1 MTSLDN
7 ARYHLRIDGTE
18 HDAEIEQKLM
28 LARAIVSDYIGNS
41 YQPNGDY
48 IGNSYQSNGD
58 IEDAAVML
66 VLGELWLNRE
76 SSTADVLSPAVR
88 SLLERQR
95 VQALA

>member
-1 MTSLDN
+1 MISLDN

-18 HDAEIEQKLM
+18 HDPEIEQKLM
-28 LARAIVSDYIGNS
+28 LARAIVADYIGSN
-41 YQPNGDY
+41 N
-48 IGNSYQSNGD
+48 QSNGD
-58 IEDAAVML
+58 IEEAAVML

-76 SSTADVLSPAVR
+76 SSSADVLSPAVR

>member
-1 MTSLDN
+1 MISLDN

-28 LARAIVSDYIGNS
+28 LASAIVSDYIGN
-41 YQPNGDY
+41 NH
-48 IGNSYQSNGD
+48 QSNGD
-58 IEDAAVML
+58 IEDAAIML

-95 VQALA
+95 MQALA

>member
-1 MTSLDN
+1 MTTLDQ

-18 HDAEIEQKLM
+18 HDAEIEQKLA
-28 LARAIVSDYIGNS
+28 LAEAIVADYIGQNTQLDS
-41 YQPNGDY
+41 YV
-48 IGNSYQSNGD
+48 SA
-58 IEDAAVML
+58 AAVML

-76 SSTADVLSPAVR
+76 SSSADVLSPAVR

>member
-1 MTSLDN
+1 MISLDT
-7 ARYHLRIDGTE
+7 ARWHLRIDGTE
-18 HDAEIEQKLM
+18 HDVEIEQKLM
-28 LARAIVSDYIGNS
+28 LAGAIVADYIGN
-41 YQPNGDY
+41 
-48 IGNSYQSNGD
+48 NSQSNGD
-58 IEDAAVML
+58 IEDAAIML

>member
-1 MTSLDN
+1 MTTLDQ

-18 HDAEIEQKLM
+18 QDAEIGQKLI
-28 LARAIVSDYIGNS
+28 LARAIVSDYIGN
-41 YQPNGDY
+41 NG
-48 IGNSYQSNGD
+48 QSNGD

-76 SSTADVLSPAVR
+76 SSSADVLSPAVR

-95 VQALA
+95 MQALA

>member
-1 MTSLDN
+1 MISLDN

-28 LARAIVSDYIGNS
+28 LAAAIVSDYIGRNS
-41 YQPNGDY
+41 
-48 IGNSYQSNGD
+48 QSNSD

>member
-1 MTSLDN
+1 MISLDN

-28 LARAIVSDYIGNS
+28 LAAAIVSDYIGN
-41 YQPNGDY
+41 
-48 IGNSYQSNGD
+48 NSQSNGD
-58 IEDAAVML
+58 IEDAAIML

>member
-1 MTSLDN
+1 MTTLDQ

-28 LARAIVSDYIGNS
+28 LARAIVSDYIGSN
-41 YQPNGDY
+41 N
-48 IGNSYQSNGD
+48 QSNGD
-58 IEDAAVML
+58 IEEAATML

>member
-1 MTSLDN
+1 MTTLDQ

-18 HDAEIEQKLM
+18 HDPEIEQKLM
-28 LARAIVSDYIGNS
+28 LARAIVSDYIGKNS
-41 YQPNGDY
+41 
-48 IGNSYQSNGD
+48 QSNGD

-76 SSTADVLSPAVR
+76 SSSADVLSPTVR

-95 VQALA
+95 VQTLA

>member
-1 MTSLDN
+1 MTTLDQ

-18 HDAEIEQKLM
+18 YDPEIEQKLA
-28 LARAIVSDYIGNS
+28 LARAIVSDYIGN
-41 YQPNGDY
+41 NR
-48 IGNSYQSNGD
+48 QSNGD

-76 SSTADVLSPAVR
+76 SSSADLLSPAVR

-95 VQALA
+95 MQALA

>member
-1 MTSLDN
+1 MISLDN

-28 LARAIVSDYIGNS
+28 LAAAIVSDYVGRNS
-41 YQPNGDY
+41 
-48 IGNSYQSNGD
+48 QSNGD
-58 IEDAAVML
+58 IEEAAVML

>member
-1 MTSLDN
+1 MISLDT
-7 ARYHLRIDGTE
+7 ARWHLRIDGTE
-18 HDAEIEQKLM
+18 HDVEIEQKLM
-28 LARAIVSDYIGNS
+28 LASAIVSDYIGSN
-41 YQPNGDY
+41 N
-48 IGNSYQSNGD
+48 QSNGD

>member
-1 MTSLDN
+1 MISLDN

-28 LARAIVSDYIGNS
+28 LAGAIVADYIGRNS
-41 YQPNGDY
+41 
-48 IGNSYQSNGD
+48 QSNSD
-58 IEDAAVML
+58 IEDAAIML

>member
-1 MTSLDN
+1 MISLDN
-7 ARYHLRIDGTE
+7 ARWHLRIDGTE

-28 LARAIVSDYIGNS
+28 LASAIVSDYIGSN
-41 YQPNGDY
+41 N
-48 IGNSYQSNGD
+48 QSNGD

-76 SSTADVLSPAVR
+76 SSSADLLSPAVR

>member
-1 MTSLDN
+1 MSTLDH

-28 LARAIVSDYIGNS
+28 LAEAIVADYIGNS
-41 YQPNGDY
+41 
-48 IGNSYQSNGD
+48 SQSNSD
-58 IEDAAVML
+58 IEAAAVML

>member
-1 MTSLDN
+1 MISLDN

-28 LARAIVSDYIGNS
+28 LAGAIVSDYIGN
-41 YQPNGDY
+41 NR
-48 IGNSYQSNGD
+48 QSNGD
-58 IEDAAVML
+58 IEDAAIML

-95 VQALA
+95 MQALA

>member
-1 MTSLDN
+1 MISL
-7 ARYHLRIDGTE
+7 ATAKYHLRIDGAE

-28 LARAIVSDYIGNS
+28 LASAIVSDYIGSN
-41 YQPNGDY
+41 N
-48 IGNSYQSNGD
+48 QSNGD

-95 VQALA
+95 MQALA